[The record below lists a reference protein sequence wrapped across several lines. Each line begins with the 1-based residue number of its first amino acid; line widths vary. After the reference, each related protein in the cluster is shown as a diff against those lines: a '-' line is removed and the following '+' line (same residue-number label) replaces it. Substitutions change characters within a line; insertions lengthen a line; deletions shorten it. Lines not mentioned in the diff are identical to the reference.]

1 MNFII
6 NFIKGIFVGV
16 ANIIPGVSGGT
27 MAVSFGIYDKILS
40 SISNLFKD
48 FKNSVKALLP
58 IFVGMAAGIV
68 GFTFIIP
75 YCLKTQPFI
84 TSMAFTGLIIG
95 GLPAIAKSLK
105 ETISKEKPSYLSSI
119 IVFIFMLTIALAM
132 PFINA
137 NSESGV
143 LLNPDGKTIITVF
156 FMGIIAAATM
166 VIPGVSGS
174 LILMILGYYFGI
186 ISAVKDFITAL
197 KDLDFAKMFNLAL
210 ILAPFALG
218 CILGIFFISKLIA
231 WLLKVFPTQTFSGIL
246 GLIIVSPVSIFYKV
260 NEEYSMT
267 NTSIAKILIGVI
279 LLVLCIIV
287 TLYIG
292 NLDTNKEENN

>member
-75 YCLKTQPFI
+75 YCLKTLPFI

-156 FMGIIAAATM
+156 FI
-166 VIPGVSGS
+166 
-174 LILMILGYYFGI
+174 
-186 ISAVKDFITAL
+186 KAL
-197 KDLDFAKMFNLAL
+197 RLR
-210 ILAPFALG
+210 
-218 CILGIFFISKLIA
+218 
-231 WLLKVFPTQTFSGIL
+231 
-246 GLIIVSPVSIFYKV
+246 
-260 NEEYSMT
+260 
-267 NTSIAKILIGVI
+267 
-279 LLVLCIIV
+279 LV
-287 TLYIG
+287 G
-292 NLDTNKEENN
+292 